1 MGEFEPFD
9 GAAPAGKGDFTD
21 MKKAGVFG
29 KLWIGLMMA
38 FLYAPILV
46 LIVFSFNES
55 KSRALFTGFTFK
67 WYAKLLNNS
76 LIMSSFWN
84 SLVMA
89 FASSLVATVIGTM
102 AAVGISKM
110 GKRSRSVVMNITYL
124 PVLNPEIVTGISM
137 MLLFVFFKNLLGAE
151 LGFTTVLIAHVTFC
165 LPYVIL
171 NVLPK
176 LRQVDPNI
184 FEAALDLGCPPLQAF
199 FKVMLPQISSGIVSG
214 FMMAFTFSLD
224 DFIITYFTAGS
235 GYKTLPI
242 TIYSMV
248 RKKVNPQINA
258 LSAVVFLLVLTMLVI
273 MNVVQLR
280 KSKRPERTVP
290 SAERGA
296 ARRVGRAAGMAAA
309 GIAAAGV
316 AGVVGVVGYQNYLNG
331 TITGER
337 PTLAVFN
344 WGEYIS
350 NGEDD
355 SLDVIAAFEEEY
367 GCTVQY
373 DLFSTNEEMYT
384 KLKSGSATYDVV
396 IPSDYMI
403 SRMIKE
409 DMLEKLDFDNIP
421 NAENLMDRFKVTDYD
436 PTGEYSVPY
445 TWGTVGLIYNSTM
458 VEETPDSWAALWD
471 ERYKG
476 NILMFLNNRDSFG
489 IAEKLLGYSQNTT
502 DEAEIRA
509 CADKL
514 KEQKAVLQTYVM
526 DEIFDKMEIGEAA
539 LAPYYAGDAV
549 TMIQEN
555 PDLGFVIPKEGSNL
569 FIDAMCVVKG
579 SKNKALAE
587 AFIDFMCE
595 PEIGKANIEY
605 ICYSTPLQTV
615 YDILDD
621 ETKNNPITYP
631 DDETLANCEAYVNLP
646 DETNML
652 MQDLWNEIIA
662 E

>member
-1 MGEFEPFD
+1 
-9 GAAPAGKGDFTD
+9 
-21 MKKAGVFG
+21 MKKTGVFG
-29 KLWIGLMMA
+29 KIWIGLMMF

-46 LIVFSFNES
+46 LIAFSFNES

-67 WYAKLLNNS
+67 WYGRLLQNTQ
-76 LIMSSFWN
+76 IMSSFWN
-84 SLVMA
+84 SLTMA
-89 FASSLVATVIGTM
+89 FTSAALATVIGVL

-110 GKRSRSVVMNITYL
+110 GKRARSAVMNVTYL

-137 MLLFVFFKNLLGAE
+137 MLLFVFFKNLLGSE
-151 LGFTTVLIAHVTFC
+151 LGFGTVLIAHITFC

-184 FEAALDLGCPPLQAF
+184 YEAALDLGCPPVKAF

-214 FMMAFTFSLD
+214 FMMSFTFSLD

-258 LSAVVFLLVLTMLVI
+258 LSAIVFLLVLTMLVV
-273 MNVVQLR
+273 MNVAEAR
-280 KSKRPERTVP
+280 KARRT
-290 SAERGA
+290 ERGELSVRSGSRA
-296 ARRVGRAAGMAAA
+296 KVVLGRSAMALAAA
-309 GIAAAGV
+309 AAV
-316 AGVVGVVGYQNYLNG
+316 FVVGLVGWRNYQNG
-331 TITGER
+331 AMIEQQ
-337 PTLAVFN
+337 PVLAVFN

-350 NGEDD
+350 NGEDGG
-355 SLDVIAAFEEEY
+355 LDVIAAFEEEY

-384 KLKSGSATYDVV
+384 KLKSGSANYDIV

-409 DMLEKLDFDNIP
+409 DMLEKLDFNNIP
-421 NAENLMDRFKVTDYD
+421 NAEFIMDRFKQTSYD
-436 PTGEYSVPY
+436 PTGEYTVPY
-445 TWGTVGLIYNSTM
+445 TWGTVGLIYNTTM
-458 VEETPDSWAALWD
+458 VEEAPDSWAALWD

-476 NILMFLNNRDSFG
+476 DILMFLNSRDAFG
-489 IAEKLLGYSQNTT
+489 IAQKLLGYSQNTT
-502 DEAEIRA
+502 DEAELLA

-514 KEQKAVLQTYVM
+514 KEQKKVLQTYVM

-539 LAPYYAGDAV
+539 LAPYYAGDAL
-549 TMIQEN
+549 TMIDEN
-555 PDLGFVIPKEGSNL
+555 PDLAFVLPKEGSNL
-569 FIDAMCVVKG
+569 FIDAMCVIKG
-579 SKNKALAE
+579 SKNKELAE
-587 AFIDFMCE
+587 NFIDYMCE

-605 ICYSTPLQTV
+605 INYSTPLQTV
-615 YDILDD
+615 YDLLD
-621 ETKNNPITYP
+621 EEVQRNPVSYP
-631 DDETLANCEAYVNLP
+631 DNERVARCDIFVNLP
-646 DETNML
+646 DETNKL
-652 MQDLWNEIIA
+652 VQDLWNEIIA